1 MQAKSFK
8 NNQLS
13 FNERCYEL
21 LKLIPKGKV
30 STYKAI
36 AQALNT
42 KAYQAVGNAMAN
54 NPNPIIVPCHRVVKT
69 NGELGEFAL
78 GVPKKISLL
87 KDEGVIIKDNKVV
100 DFSNHFY
107 DFSDLLDLLKTKTK
121 KPNYK

>member
-1 MQAKSFK
+1 MQTKSFK

-13 FNERCYEL
+13 FNECCYEL

-30 STYKAI
+30 TTYKAI

-54 NPNPIIVPCHRVVKT
+54 NPTPIKVPCHRVVKT

-87 KDEGVIIKDNKVV
+87 KEEGVVVVDGKVV
-100 DFSNHFY
+100 DFADHFY
-107 DFSDLLDLLKTKTK
+107 DFSDLTDLTED
-121 KPNYK
+121 